1 MYVPQY
7 FAVEDRARLLR
18 FIEEEP
24 FGMLVSRVDGSLF
37 ATHAPFVVESGSPTI
52 SLGVHIA
59 RANPQWQSI
68 DGQEVLA
75 VFRGAHGMISAGWY
89 ANPEQSVPTWNYAAV
104 HCLGTARIADGAG
117 TRRIIERLVS
127 RYDAHWRI
135 EDASPQYIGQ
145 MERAIVGI
153 EIAVRR
159 IDGKFKHSQNRP
171 AEDRQRVLEA
181 LSKSD
186 RAGDRELAN
195 AMRSTL
201 RV

>member
-1 MYVPQY
+1 
-7 FAVEDRARLLR
+7 
-18 FIEEEP
+18 
-24 FGMLVSRVDGSLF
+24 
-37 ATHAPFVVESGSPTI
+37 
-52 SLGVHIA
+52 
-59 RANPQWQSI
+59 
-68 DGQEVLA
+68 
-75 VFRGAHGMISAGWY
+75 
-89 ANPEQSVPTWNYAAV
+89 
-104 HCLGTARIADGAG
+104 
-117 TRRIIERLVS
+117 
-127 RYDAHWRI
+127 
-135 EDASPQYIGQ
+135 